1 MAILFLS
8 PKWKA
13 NQHLDTREI
22 MSKQFEGKVALVTG
36 AASPRGLG
44 RAIANTIAK
53 EGGDIVVCDLNK
65 EHIEQAAADIA
76 KEFGVK
82 TLGIPCNVTK
92 PEDCDAV
99 IAGIKEKFGKLDFL
113 VNNAGVLKDNLLMR
127 MSEQEFDFVMDVN
140 LKGVF
145 LMTKSASK
153 LLLKAES
160 GRIVNISS
168 VSGLTGQPGQANYS
182 ASKAGVIALTKVSA
196 REFSGR
202 NVLVNA
208 VCPGYVQTDM
218 TASLP
223 EEVQKK
229 LTDPMFIPLR
239 RPGTQQEIANAVK
252 FFLSDQSN
260 YITGTYL
267 RVDGGA
273 AIGM

>member
-1 MAILFLS
+1 MA
-8 PKWKA
+8 
-13 NQHLDTREI
+13 
-22 MSKQFEGKVALVTG
+22 KQFEGKVALVTG

-44 RAIANTIAK
+44 RAIANTIARD
-53 EGGDIVVCDLNK
+53 GGDVVVVDLNK

-82 TLGIPCNVTK
+82 TLGIPVNVTK
-92 PEDCDAV
+92 PEDCDSAINAV
-99 IAGIKEKFGKLDFL
+99 KEKFGKLDFL
-113 VNNAGVLKDNLLMR
+113 VNNAGVLKDNLFIR
-127 MSEQEFDFVMDVN
+127 MSEQEYDFVMDVN
-140 LKGVF
+140 AKGVF
-145 LMTKSASK
+145 LMTKYASK
-153 LLLKAES
+153 LLLKAPS

-168 VSGLTGQPGQANYS
+168 LSGLSGQPGQANYS
-182 ASKAGVIALTKVSA
+182 SSKAAVIALTKVAA

-229 LTDPMFIPLR
+229 LTDPMFIPLK
-239 RPGTQQEIANAVK
+239 RPGTQQEIANAVE
-252 FFLSDQSN
+252 FFLSDKAS
-260 YITGTYL
+260 YITGVFL

-273 AIGM
+273 GIGM